1 MSNSHYNNHQQHHN
15 NYQQQQQQQQQQQ
28 PQHSNNSNGDEDYH
42 QQQPVHYSQHYMNGH
57 GPRIRPMDS
66 VAVPD
71 MCLFCF
77 EVLDCELNNIDGPG
91 VPMFS
96 NDAYPLFVT
105 WKIGRD
111 KRLRGCI
118 GTFSAME
125 LHNGLREYALTSAF
139 KDSRFA
145 PISRDEF
152 PRLTVSVSILQNF
165 EEAQGHLD
173 WQLGVHGIRI
183 EFLTERGLKRTATYL
198 PQVATE
204 QGWDQLQT
212 IDSLLR
218 KGGYRGAVITQEL
231 RKSIKL
237 TRYRSQ
243 EIQMHYK
250 EYREHL
256 ERRGGAQ
263 QYGKVQC

>member
-1 MSNSHYNNHQQHHN
+1 MSNSHYNYQHQPHSGGNH
-15 NYQQQQQQQQQQQ
+15 
-28 PQHSNNSNGDEDYH
+28 SGSNGDGDYQN
-42 QQQPVHYSQHYMNGH
+42 QQMVHHPQRLLNGH
-57 GPRIRPMDS
+57 GMKS

-77 EVLDCELNNIDGPG
+77 EVLDCELNNMDGPG
-91 VPMFS
+91 VPLFS

-125 LHNGLREYALTSAF
+125 LHHGLREYALTSAF

-183 EFLTERGLKRTATYL
+183 EFLTERGCKRTATYL

-218 KGGYRGAVITQEL
+218 KGGYRAAITQEM

-250 EYREHL
+250 EYREHQ
-256 ERRGGAQ
+256 ERRAGQ
-263 QYGKVQC
+263 FGKVQC